1 MPGLLACHTTIA
13 QEIPFR
19 ANDPDMMFKRM
30 PCRQM
35 TDDTINSDECAKLLH
50 CTPEQVEE
58 LARAGEIPGLKLGRS
73 WLFVRADLLAYLA
86 EKARE
91 EAQRRRAKRQ
101 PATTIPQTAPIKQRH
116 RQPPQLPVLAR
127 A

>member
-1 MPGLLACHTTIA
+1 MTTD
-13 QEIPFR
+13 E
-19 ANDPDMMFKRM
+19 
-30 PCRQM
+30 
-35 TDDTINSDECAKLLH
+35 TIGSEDCAKLLH

-58 LARAGEIPGLKLGRS
+58 LARAGEIPGLKLGRG

-91 EAQRRRAKRQ
+91 EAQQRRARRQ
-101 PATTIPQTAPIKQRH
+101 PATPIKQAAPVKQRR
-116 RQPPQLPVLAR
+116 RQPPQLPVLAH

>member
-1 MPGLLACHTTIA
+1 MSTEETIGS
-13 QEIPFR
+13 E
-19 ANDPDMMFKRM
+19 D
-30 PCRQM
+30 
-35 TDDTINSDECAKLLH
+35 CAKILR

-73 WLFVRADLLAYLA
+73 WLFVRGDLLAYLA

-91 EAQRRRAKRQ
+91 EALLRRSKRQ
-101 PATTIPQTAPIKQRH
+101 PTALTPDIKPRR
-116 RQPPQLPVLAR
+116 RQPPTLPVVAR

>member
-1 MPGLLACHTTIA
+1 MSTEETIGS
-13 QEIPFR
+13 E
-19 ANDPDMMFKRM
+19 D
-30 PCRQM
+30 
-35 TDDTINSDECAKLLH
+35 CAKILR

-73 WLFVRADLLAYLA
+73 WLFVRGDLLAYLA

-91 EAQRRRAKRQ
+91 EAQRRRSKRQ
-101 PATTIPQTAPIKQRH
+101 PSALMPEIKPR
-116 RQPPQLPVLAR
+116 RRLPPVLPVQAR